1 MQIKEVVSAQKEKL
15 QTTLSPQEQALG
27 EIIFNNGQCQVLAQS
42 VSRFEL
48 IVADERENE
57 IAEYSLNIELPE
69 EDSDEAASGAIYP
82 YCGKEPVEWD
92 KYAYACLLQVEN
104 ETQLLN
110 PKEHLEHKKY
120 TRQGMIK
127 RVLAERRQK
136 ADKAEYRIKWAGNIY
151 GDHILTNERGV
162 KYKVFLRDFENE
174 TGYSDSMDAK
184 LNKLGTTKHIMFAFR
199 QLKEN
204 KTLYNRLSKT
214 YPFVEVFCDP
224 LNDYKITWHYPH
236 KLPVDEQ
243 LLISRYFKNARC
255 IEDAQITGFLRFIE
269 EAADFPHIRIR
280 PEVAEK
286 VEAAFEQEMLMSL
299 RDRHIPDFSMINA
312 DLYPYQKEGVEFALF
327 RKNAIIADEMGL
339 GKTIQAIATA
349 ILKKRIFGFEK
360 TLVVCPASLKEQWK
374 KEVEKFSDEKALVV
388 QGFPDERIAQYK
400 SSEHFFFIVNYET
413 VLRDQMAINSAGIDF
428 LILDEAQRAKNYETK
443 TAASL
448 KRLEAKHKL
457 AITGTPIENRLIDIF
472 SVMGIL
478 DPQFFGPLWE
488 FSYQHCLFD
497 PDRHNK
503 INGYYNL
510 QKLNKKL
517 EKILLRREKRKVI
530 DQLPNLQQHDIPVEL
545 SPLQA
550 DYHGSYA
557 SGIAAILRKKFLTPY
572 DMQKMQLLLASMRMV
587 CDSTYLID
595 DETNESPK
603 LEELQHILIEKLDV
617 PNRDTKIIIFS
628 EWVKVHKLIGKIL
641 RENKIGFV
649 ELNGKIPVKSR
660 GELIRKFETNP
671 QYKIFLSTEAGGSG
685 LNLQVADTLINFE
698 LPWNPAKKNQ
708 RIGRIDRIG
717 QKSNKLTIYNFITRN
732 SIEMKI
738 ASGLLVKQS
747 LFDGVLGESGQT
759 NFVDFSTKGRSQFI
773 QQLEEFVNEIEQT
786 EQEDMEKSEA
796 QEEAGTLQEELAQQ
810 KPVDEIDLSE
820 DTTEPQEEP
829 ATAPAEST
837 GGNGQGGNASAENLE
852 QVMNNGMQFLSGLFK
867 MTTGKE
873 MGMEGQKIEVNKE
886 TGEVTMKFKLPM

>member
-1 MQIKEVVSAQKEKL
+1 MYIKEIVSAQKEKL
-15 QTTLSPQEQALG
+15 RNTLNPQERALG
-27 EIIFNNGQCQVLAQS
+27 EIIFNNGRCQILTQS
-42 VSRFEL
+42 LSRFEL
-48 IVADERENE
+48 IVADEEENE
-57 IAEYSLNIELPE
+57 IAEYALDIELPDEDE
-69 EDSDEAASGAIYP
+69 EE
-82 YCGKEPVEWD
+82 KEYGGTIFPRCDKERVEWD

-110 PKEHLEHKKY
+110 PKEHVEHKKY
-120 TRQGMIK
+120 SRRGMIK
-127 RVLAERRQK
+127 RVLTERRQK
-136 ADKAEYRIKWAGNIY
+136 ADKAEYRIRWADNIY
-151 GDHILTNERGV
+151 GDHVLTNERGV

-174 TGYSDSMDAK
+174 TGYSDSMDAQ
-184 LNKLGTTKHIMFAFR
+184 LNKLGTTKHIMFAFS

-204 KTLYNRLSKT
+204 KALYKRLNKT
-214 YPFVEVFCDP
+214 FPFVEIYCDP

-236 KLPVDEQ
+236 QLPVNEQ
-243 LLISRYFKNARC
+243 LLISRYFKNTNH
-255 IEDAQITGFLRFIE
+255 IEDNQITGFLKFIE
-269 EAADFPHIRIR
+269 EAAEFPHIRIR

-299 RDRHIPDFSMINA
+299 LDRHIPDFSMINTE
-312 DLYPYQKEGVEFALF
+312 LYPYQKEGIEFALF

-339 GKTIQAIATA
+339 GKTIQAIAVA

-388 QGFPDERIAQYK
+388 QGFPDERAEQYINGD
-400 SSEHFFFIVNYET
+400 HFFFIVNYET
-413 VLRDQMAINSAGIDF
+413 VLRDQVAINKAGIDF

-497 PDRHNK
+497 PERHNK

-510 QKLNKKL
+510 QQLNKKL
-517 EKILLRREKRKVI
+517 EKILLRREKRKVL
-530 DQLPNLQQHDIPVEL
+530 DQLPNLRQIDIAVEL

-550 DYHGSYA
+550 DYHASYA
-557 SGIAAILRKKFLTPY
+557 KGIATILRKKFLTPY
-572 DMQKMQLLLASMRMV
+572 DLQKLQLLLASMRMV

-603 LEELQHILIEKLDV
+603 LEELQHILVEKLDV

-628 EWVKVHKLIGKIL
+628 EWIKVHKLIGRIL
-641 RENKIGFV
+641 RENNIGFV
-649 ELNGKIPVKSR
+649 ELNGKMPVKSR

-708 RIGRIDRIG
+708 RIGGIDRIG
-717 QKSNKLTIYNFITRN
+717 QKSSKLTIYNFITRN
-732 SIEMKI
+732 SIEVKI

-747 LFDGVLGESGQT
+747 LFDGVLGDNANT
-759 NFVDFSTKGRSQFI
+759 NFVDFSSKGRSQFI
-773 QQLEEFVNEIEQT
+773 QQLEEFVNET
-786 EQEDMEKSEA
+786 EQQKLKSIDSPEVIEEIEA
-796 QEEAGTLQEELAQQ
+796 LHAAVNEQ
-810 KPVDEIDLSE
+810 KPTDEIDLSE
-820 DTTEPQEEP
+820 EINEAQEVSETT
-829 ATAPAEST
+829 ASSA
-837 GGNGQGGNASAENLE
+837 GNGQGATVQVEELE
-852 QVMNNGMQFLSGLFK
+852 KVMNNGMQFLSGLFK
-867 MTTGKE
+867 MATGKE
-873 MGMEGQKIEVNKE
+873 MGMENQKIEVNKD
-886 TGEVTMKFKLPM
+886 TGEVTMKFKLPV